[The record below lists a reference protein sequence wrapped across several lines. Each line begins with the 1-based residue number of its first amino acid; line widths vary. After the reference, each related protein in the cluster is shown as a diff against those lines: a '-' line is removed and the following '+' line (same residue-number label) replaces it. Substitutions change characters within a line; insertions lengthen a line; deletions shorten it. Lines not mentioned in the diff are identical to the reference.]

1 MIYSADFETTTK
13 VEDCRVWAWG
23 VCEVGRED
31 ETFEYGIDLDGFMNF
46 MGRKNGLNTYYFHN
60 AKFDSEFII
69 TWLFKHGFKYV
80 KDARRLEAGEFT
92 TLISDQRVFYSLE
105 ICFYNKDKHVKKAKI
120 LDSYKIM
127 PLSVEKLAQA
137 FSLEIRKGS
146 IDYNKER
153 EVGYK
158 LDENEIAYLKNDVVI
173 VSQALKHM
181 FDLNLKK
188 MTAGSNAMYDYKQR
202 FGQKQFEHHFPVL
215 DYDNEI
221 RQSYKGAFVYVNPKY
236 KGKEIGEGLVFD
248 VNSLYP
254 YVMRHR
260 SFPYGEGIYFEGEY
274 QSDSVYDLYVQ
285 MLSCQFELKL
295 GYIPTIATKNDLAYK
310 PLEYL
315 EDSGGEYITLC
326 LTNVDLELMKEHYN
340 MYDVTYH
347 GGWKFKSSKSLFN
360 DYIDY
365 WYHIKE
371 QATIDKNG
379 ALRQIAKFM
388 LVNLY
393 GKFALNPK
401 CATRSPYLNTEK
413 DIIQYKLNPP
423 ETREPIYIP
432 VGTFVTSWARDYTI
446 RSAQSLYDRF
456 LYADTDSLH
465 IIGTDIPTEIF
476 VSETQLG
483 GWKCEAEFIRAKYLR
498 NKCYIEDMKGEGLK
512 VTCAGMPKDCYKNVT
527 WENFKFGTVFEGKLS
542 AKHVPGGIV
551 LVPTTFEIQEV

>member
-1 MIYSADFETTTK
+1 MIYSTDFETTTK

-46 MGRKNGLNTYYFHN
+46 MARKNGLNTYYFHN

-137 FSLEIRKGS
+137 FNLEIRKGS

-153 EVGYK
+153 EVGYN

-215 DYDNEI
+215 EYDNEI

-260 SFPYGEGIYFEGEY
+260 PFPYGEGIYFEGEY

-285 MLSCQFELKL
+285 MLSCQFELKP

-347 GGWKFKSSKSLFN
+347 GGWKFK
-360 DYIDY
+360 
-365 WYHIKE
+365 
-371 QATIDKNG
+371 
-379 ALRQIAKFM
+379 
-388 LVNLY
+388 
-393 GKFALNPK
+393 
-401 CATRSPYLNTEK
+401 ATRSPFLNEEK
-413 DIIQYKLNPP
+413 DIICYKLNPP

-465 IIGTDIPTEIF
+465 ICGTEMPTEIEI
-476 VSETQLG
+476 SDTKLG
-483 GWKCEAEFIRAKYLR
+483 AWKCEAKFTRAKYLR
-498 NKCYIEDMKGEGLK
+498 NKCYIEDMIGEGLK
-512 VTCAGMPKDCYKNVT
+512 VTCAGMPKECYQYVT
-527 WENFKFGTVFEGKLS
+527 WENFKFGTVFDGKLS

-551 LVPTTFEIQEV
+551 LVPTTFEIQE

>member
-1 MIYSADFETTTK
+1 MIYSADFETTTD
-13 VEDCRVWAWG
+13 VNDCRVWAWG
-23 VCEVGRED
+23 LCEVGNE
-31 ETFEYGIDLDGFMNF
+31 EKTFIHGNNLDCFMSVMARKYGTNI
-46 MGRKNGLNTYYFHN
+46 YYFHN

-69 TWLFKHGFKYV
+69 TWLFKHGFKHV
-80 KDARRLEAGEFT
+80 KYKRRLEAGEFT
-92 TLISDQRVFYSLE
+92 TLISDMRIFYSME
-105 ICFYNKDKHVKKAKI
+105 ICFYNENKHVRIAKI

-137 FSLEIRKGS
+137 FNLEIRKGS
-146 IDYNKER
+146 IDYNKKR
-153 EVGYK
+153 EIGYQ
-158 LDENEIAYLKNDVVI
+158 LDENEISYLKNDVVI

-188 MTAGSNAMYDYKQR
+188 MTAGSNALFDYKQR
-202 FGQKQFEHHFPVL
+202 FGKKQFEHHFPIL
-215 DYDNEI
+215 DYDEEI
-221 RQSYKGAFVYVNPKY
+221 RQSYKGAFVYVNPKF
-236 KGKEIGEGLVFD
+236 KCKEIGEGLVFD

-260 SFPYGEGIYFEGEY
+260 KFPYGEGIYFEGEY
-274 QSDSVYDLYVQ
+274 KQDAVYDLYVQ
-285 MLSCQFELKL
+285 MFSAQFELKT

-315 EDSGGEYITLC
+315 ESSGGEYMTLC
-326 LTNVDLELMKEHYN
+326 LTNVDLDLMKEHYEI
-340 MYDVTYH
+340 YDITYH
-347 GGWKFKSSKSLFN
+347 GGWKFKSSSSLFN

-371 QATIDKNG
+371 QATKDKNG
-379 ALRQIAKFM
+379 PLRQIAKFM

-393 GKFALNPK
+393 GKFSLNPN
-401 CATRSPYLNTEK
+401 CATRSPFLNTEK
-413 DIIQYKLNPP
+413 DIICYKLNPP

-465 IIGTDIPTEIF
+465 ICGTEIPTEIEI
-476 VSETQLG
+476 SDTKLG
-483 GWKCEAEFIRAKYLR
+483 AWKCEAKFTRAKYLR
-498 NKCYIEDMKGEGLK
+498 NKCYIEDIIDEGLK
-512 VTCAGMPKDCYKNVT
+512 VTCAGMPKECYQYVT
-527 WENFKFGTVFEGKLS
+527 WENFKFGTVFDGKLS

-551 LVPTTFEIQEV
+551 LVPTTFEIQE